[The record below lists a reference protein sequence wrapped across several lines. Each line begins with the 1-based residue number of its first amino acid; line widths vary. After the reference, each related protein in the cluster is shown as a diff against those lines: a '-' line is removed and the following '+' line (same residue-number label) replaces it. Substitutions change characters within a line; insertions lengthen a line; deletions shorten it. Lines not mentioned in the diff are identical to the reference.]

1 LLELS
6 EPLRSAG
13 APDDA
18 ERYFLFQTLVG
29 AWPIEPERVQAY
41 MEKALREAKRH
52 TSWTDQNEEWERAV
66 TEFVNGVYADRS
78 LRRELD
84 GFAREIAFAG
94 DCVALRT
101 VALKLTVPGVPD
113 IYQGDEL
120 PLFALV
126 DPDNRRPVDW
136 QWNETMLGRLAG
148 GAQPEPSIRKL
159 WLTTRLLG
167 LRIRRP
173 AAFAGAYEPLGAP
186 EAAVAYLRGD
196 EVLVAVSTRPGPPA
210 GALQGAEGR
219 WRDVLYGDERVLGA
233 SVTLA
238 ELLDEYGIAVLERA

>member
-1 LLELS
+1 MH
-6 EPLRSAG
+6 
-13 APDDA
+13 
-18 ERYFLFQTLVG
+18 ERYLIFQTLIA
-29 AWPIEPERVQAY
+29 AWPITPQRLEGY
-41 MEKALREAKRH
+41 IDKALREAKRN
-52 TSWTDQNEEWERAV
+52 TNWVDQNAEWERGV
-66 TEFVNGVYADRS
+66 MDFVAAIYDHDE

-84 GFAREIAFAG
+84 GFTRELEFAG

-101 VALKLTVPGVPD
+101 VALKLTAPGVPD

-148 GAQPEPSIRKL
+148 GAQPVPEIRKL

-173 AAFAGAYEPLGAP
+173 EAFSGGYEPLPAGETALAFVRG
-186 EAAVAYLRGD
+186 EDVRVAVATGP
-196 EVLVAVSTRPGPPA
+196 RPPED
-210 GALQGAEGR
+210 ALEGLEGR
-219 WRDVLYGDERVLGA
+219 WRDVLNNDERMLDS
-233 SVTLA
+233 SVSLA
-238 ELLDEYGIAVLERA
+238 ELVDEYGIAVLERA